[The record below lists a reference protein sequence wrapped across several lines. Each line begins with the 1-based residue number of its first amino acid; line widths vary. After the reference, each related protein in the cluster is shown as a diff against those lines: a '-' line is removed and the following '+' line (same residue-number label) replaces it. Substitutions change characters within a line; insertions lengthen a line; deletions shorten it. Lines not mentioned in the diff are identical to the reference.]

1 MPNTRNLILN
11 IVHDDTFDTDG
22 ELLDQGYLEER
33 DMGPATPEQVEA
45 SDAAGDTGIIA
56 LDSIGLHPVPEG
68 GRMHGALVY
77 GYVTA

>member
-1 MPNTRNLILN
+1 MPNTRNLILT
-11 IVHDDTFDTDG
+11 ITHDDTYDTDG

-56 LDSIGLHPVPEG
+56 LDSSYNPVPEG
-68 GRMHGALVY
+68 GRTYGALVY

>member
-1 MPNTRNLILN
+1 MTNTRNLILN
-11 IVHDDTFDTDG
+11 IVHDDTYDTDG

-56 LDSIGLHPVPEG
+56 LDNSDMSPVPEG
-68 GRMHGALVY
+68 GYHYGTLVY